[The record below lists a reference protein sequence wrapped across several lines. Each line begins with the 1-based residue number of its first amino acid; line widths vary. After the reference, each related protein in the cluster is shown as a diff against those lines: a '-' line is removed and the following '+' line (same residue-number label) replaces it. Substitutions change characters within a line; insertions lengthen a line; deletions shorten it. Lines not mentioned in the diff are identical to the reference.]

1 MYFQWTIFM
10 ETHDKVDNSSHTCL
24 IPWCIL
30 FMYIWHQSI
39 LYGFNHAGNVLYYPY
54 KSNVF
59 LISIGKL
66 QIINQVC

>member
-24 IPWCIL
+24 IPSCIL

-39 LYGFNHAGNVLYYPY
+39 LYGFWV
-54 KSNVF
+54 S
-59 LISIGKL
+59 
-66 QIINQVC
+66 